1 MPAMIGIISTEHY
14 QGFFAERY
22 FREIVTVASEL
33 VAPHAHQLQI
43 MPPLPTPSD
52 PLTIAT
58 QLLAQGLNAALI
70 VAPDAAL
77 LELLAQVLPTLP
89 SIILSAPRL
98 DLPFSYVNSDNYGA
112 LRQIVGHLAG
122 LGRQRIRLLLPE
134 APSGDYL
141 ERERGYEDMMRA
153 LGLEPSVRSI
163 SYPIDEMVIAQQVLV
178 GAPDAVIAPD
188 DQDALVLLNRLQRG
202 GVRVPEDLAVVGFD
216 DEDFAA
222 DTVPALTTV
231 SQPLGEMAR
240 RATTYL
246 IDRLAG
252 VDRDVYQEVLPNRL
266 IVRESCGFGMRY
278 ARRDHGAGK

>member
-1 MPAMIGIISTEHY
+1 MPTMIGIISTEHY
-14 QGFFAERY
+14 PSFFAERY
-22 FREIVTVASEL
+22 FREIATVASQL
-33 VAPHAHQLQI
+33 LALHGHQLRI
-43 MPPLPTPSD
+43 MPPLTTPSD

-58 QLLAQGLNAALI
+58 QLVDQELNAALI
-70 VAPDAAL
+70 VAPDTAL
-77 LELLAQVLPTLP
+77 LELLAQLLHTLP
-89 SIILSAPRL
+89 SIIISTPRL

-134 APSGDYL
+134 TPSGDFL
-141 ERERGYEDMMRA
+141 ERERGYLDMMTA

-163 SYPIDEMVIAQQVLV
+163 SYPIDEVVIAQQVLV
-178 GAPDAVIAPD
+178 GSPDAVIAPD
-188 DQDALVLLNRLQRG
+188 DQDALALLGRLQRS

-252 VDRDVYQEVLPNRL
+252 VNRNVYQEVLPNRL
-266 IVRESCGFGMRY
+266 IVRQSCG
-278 ARRDHGAGK
+278 ARAR